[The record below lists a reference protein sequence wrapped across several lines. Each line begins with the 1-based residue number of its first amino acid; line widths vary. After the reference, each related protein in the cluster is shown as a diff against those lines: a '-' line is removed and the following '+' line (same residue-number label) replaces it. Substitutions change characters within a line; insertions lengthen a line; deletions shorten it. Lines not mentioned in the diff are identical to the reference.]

1 MKRLYEN
8 NFIFENINIDFF
20 KNKIYVIIWKN
31 GSGKTTLFKIISGL
45 IDDYVGDIFMNDV
58 DLNLI
63 NMSQTRKRNSNL
75 VNQKLFRIHM
85 NVEIFLKEYF
95 NISKCEVERFSS
107 KFPNIAGNTL
117 KVFHKSCSEL
127 LGGELKK
134 SIYWMFY

>member
-31 GSGKTTLFKIISGL
+31 GSGKITLFKIISGL

-75 VNQKLFRIHM
+75 VNQKLFRTHM

>member
-8 NFIFENINIDFF
+8 NFIIENINIDFF

-75 VNQKLFRIHM
+75 VNQK
-85 NVEIFLKEYF
+85 
-95 NISKCEVERFSS
+95 
-107 KFPNIAGNTL
+107 
-117 KVFHKSCSEL
+117 
-127 LGGELKK
+127 
-134 SIYWMFY
+134 

>member
-75 VNQKLFRIHM
+75 VNQKLFRTHM

-95 NISKCEVERFSS
+95 NISKCEVERLSS

>member
-8 NFIFENINIDFF
+8 KFIFENINIDFF

-75 VNQKLFRIHM
+75 VNQKLFRTHM

-107 KFPNIAGNTL
+107 KFSNIAGNTL

>member
-20 KNKIYVIIWKN
+20 KNKIYVIIGKN

-75 VNQKLFRIHM
+75 VNQKLFRTHM

-107 KFPNIAGNTL
+107 KFQNIAGNTL
-117 KVFHKSCSEL
+117 KVFHKSCTEL
-127 LGGELKK
+127 SGGELKK

>member
-63 NMSQTRKRNSNL
+63 NMSKTRKRNSNL
-75 VNQKLFRIHM
+75 VNQKLFRTHM

>member
-63 NMSQTRKRNSNL
+63 NMSQTRKRYSNL
-75 VNQKLFRIHM
+75 VNQKLFRTHM

>member
-31 GSGKTTLFKIISGL
+31 GSGRTTLFKIISGL

-75 VNQKLFRIHM
+75 VNQKLFRTHM

>member
-8 NFIFENINIDFF
+8 KFIFENINIDFF